1 MILQVYNYT
10 HRTPIIVIP
19 KCGTRFVRMSDW
31 DTIGEMDIN
40 PNSPKYSTYPIY
52 PIHSDTIITYREPRS
67 HIISAIQTD
76 YVWGN
81 GNGPDDSFVKKS
93 YNLNKVVQN
102 MIDDNSHHWS
112 PYLYKNLYRVWNL
125 NPFKLLHLNELSN
138 LFDNKIPYSPT
149 DYDSNGDAHY
159 KSKNEIIKIIPK
171 SKLKKLYELCDEDEK
186 WLNRMLN
193 NERGLAPYDD
203 IVDLKQ
209 QLSELNT
216 KFNDD
221 MVDLKQQISELHSK
235 LTNTTKFI

>member
-19 KCGTRFVRMSDW
+19 KCGTRFVRLSDW
-31 DTIGEMDIN
+31 DTTDEIDIN
-40 PNSPKYSTYPIY
+40 PKQSTYPNYRIE
-52 PIHSDTIITYREPRS
+52 PNTILTYREPRT

-76 YVWGN
+76 YVWGR
-81 GNGPDDSFVKKS
+81 GNGPDDSIVKKS

-125 NPFKLLHLNELSN
+125 TPFKLLHINELSN
-138 LFDNKIPYSPT
+138 LFDNKIPYSSK
-149 DYDSNGDAHY
+149 DYDSNEYPHY
-159 KSKNEIIKIIPK
+159 KSKNEIIESIPK
-171 SKLKKLYELCDEDEK
+171 WKLNQLYELCDEDEK
-186 WLNRMLN
+186 WLKRMLN

-209 QLSELNT
+209 QISELNT
-216 KFNDD
+216 KF
-221 MVDLKQQISELHSK
+221 MKTI
-235 LTNTTKFI
+235 KFI